1 MARPTVAEIRL
12 SALRHNVSAI
22 RGLLP
27 PGTGVL
33 AVVKAN
39 AYGHG
44 ALPVARALE
53 AGGARML
60 GVATVEEGIELRDGG
75 IRLPVV
81 VLGGVDP
88 PQAAEAHAH
97 RLSAVLFDRGQIG
110 YLSRAAKA
118 DGEPFPVHVKVD
130 TGMGRLGL
138 LPEEAR
144 DAAGTI
150 ASTPGVRLE
159 GWMTHLSSA
168 DGPSDADREYTRAQ
182 LAAFRATLPAVRK
195 SFGGGVAAHA
205 LNSAGILRH
214 REDPFDLVR
223 PGITLYGC
231 SPLPPGEASID
242 LRPVMRI
249 VTKVLSLKE
258 LPAGHAVSYNRR
270 YRCDG
275 ARRIAVVPIGYADG
289 YRRSLTGIARMAVGG
304 TPVPVAGTVCM
315 DHTMLDVTGVP
326 DVAIGTDV
334 EVMGESSM
342 SAEEMARGCATI
354 PYEILAQVGHRIP
367 RKIVG

>member
-22 RGLLP
+22 HGLLP
-27 PGTGVL
+27 PGTGLL

-53 AGGARML
+53 ACGARML
-60 GVATVEEGIELRDGG
+60 GVATVEEGVELRDGG

-97 RLSAVLFDRGQIG
+97 GLSAVLFDRGQIG
-110 YLSRAAKA
+110 YLARAAEAAGK
-118 DGEPFPVHVKVD
+118 PFPVHVKID

-138 LPEEAR
+138 SPR
-144 DAAGTI
+144 DALEAADAI
-150 ASTPGVRLE
+150 ASTPGLRLE

-168 DGPSDADREYTRAQ
+168 DGLTDADREYTEAQ
-182 LAAFRATLPAVRK
+182 LASFRGTLPPVREG
-195 SFGGGVAAHA
+195 FGGVAVHA
-205 LNSAGILRH
+205 LNSAGILRF
-214 REDPFDLVR
+214 REEPFDLVR

-231 SPLPPGEASID
+231 SPLSPGEASID

-249 VTKVLSLKE
+249 VTKVMSLKE

-270 YRCDG
+270 FRCDG
-275 ARRIAVVPIGYADG
+275 ARRIAVVPVGYADG
-289 YRRSLTGIARMAVGG
+289 YRRSLTGIARMSVAGR
-304 TPVPVAGTVCM
+304 PVPVAGTICM
-315 DHTMLDVTGVP
+315 DHTMLDVTGIPGVS
-326 DVAIGTDV
+326 VGTDV
-334 EVMGESSM
+334 EVMGEESM
-342 SAEEMARGCATI
+342 SAEEMARACGTI
-354 PYEILAQVGHRIP
+354 PYEILTQVGPRIP
-367 RKIVG
+367 RKPLG